1 MEQFILSGLEIKE
14 LRELNRKAKEALLV
28 AETKLEDRT
37 CKVIQRGGAVISFTS
52 DGQTTI
58 MNSYGAQI
66 GFNEGELTVN
76 GDPVEKPV
84 FDHDQIQVL
93 EKAIQLLKH
102 LRMVSGLEIGFIQG
116 DFEPADLGYVL
127 SSSKDVEAER
137 KKIKQFTEMCEQLI
151 AER

>member
-1 MEQFILSGLEIKE
+1 MEQFLLSGLDVEE

-28 AETKLEDRT
+28 AETKLEEQT
-37 CKVIQRGGAVISFTS
+37 CKVIHQNGAVISFTS

-58 MNSYGAQI
+58 LNSCGAQI
-66 GFNEGELTVN
+66 EIHGRELTVN
-76 GDPVEKPV
+76 GEKAERPV

-102 LRMVSGLEIGFIQG
+102 LRMVSGLEIGFVQG

-127 SSSKDVEAER
+127 VPARDVEAER
-137 KKIKQFTEMCEQLI
+137 TKMKQFIAMCEQLI
-151 AER
+151 ANG